1 VLMQR
6 ALGHGTDTLPDSD
19 MPGAAKR

>member
-1 VLMQR
+1 LMQR
-6 ALGHGTDTLPDSD
+6 ALGPGADTLPDGG